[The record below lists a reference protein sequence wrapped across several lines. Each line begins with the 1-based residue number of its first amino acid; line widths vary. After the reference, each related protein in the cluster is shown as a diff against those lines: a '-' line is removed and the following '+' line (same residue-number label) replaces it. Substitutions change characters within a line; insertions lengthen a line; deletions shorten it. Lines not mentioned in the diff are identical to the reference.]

1 MTLPLIWRAIL
12 QCLFVASCC
21 VTPLAGQSVQ
31 IQVVDVGQGDGIL
44 IRTPH
49 KKWVLIDAGPNRMLA
64 DSLSPHFGVDR
75 LALVILSHRHR
86 DHFAGLERVLNT
98 MTVDRFVGSLAD
110 CPGRTTDNR
119 FHIALARFG
128 IERQS
133 VGADTIE
140 VDSVRFIVL
149 PTDPVD
155 DPCPSRENNNSIVV
169 RMEYGA
175 FSMLFAG
182 DAESGE
188 REWLVANYPQ
198 LLDVE
203 VLKAA
208 HHGSDNGTSQTWLAA
223 VTPKAVV
230 ISAGVNAGYHHPM
243 PEAVESYF
251 AATNGKVFCTN
262 RVGTLRVLGYPQGHF
277 TVHGQWES
285 TKSCVYD
292 GTHY

>member
-1 MTLPLIWRAIL
+1 MVLRRAIL
-12 QCLFVASCC
+12 HCVFVAICC
-21 VTPLAGQSVQ
+21 VAPLPGQSVQ
-31 IQVVDVGQGDGIL
+31 VQVIDVGQGDGIL

-49 KKWVLIDAGPNRMLA
+49 RKWVLIDAGPNRMLA

-75 LALVILSHRHR
+75 LALVILSHRHS
-86 DHFAGLERVLNT
+86 DHLAGLERVLTT
-98 MTVDRFVGSLAD
+98 MTVERFVGSLAD

-119 FHIALARFG
+119 FRIALAQFG
-128 IERQS
+128 TARQS

-182 DAESGE
+182 DAESEE

-208 HHGSDNGTSQTWLAA
+208 HHGSDNGTSGTWLAA
-223 VTPKAVV
+223 VSPKAVV
-230 ISAGVNAGYHHPM
+230 ISAGVNASYRHPM
-243 PEAVESYF
+243 PVAVGSYW
-251 AATNGKVFCTN
+251 AVTDGKVFCTN
-262 RVGTLRVLGYPQGHF
+262 RRGTIRVRGDKRGRF

-292 GTHY
+292 GTRY